1 MKDQR
6 VWQGVRIIAGGVV
19 VVGALYLALTHFL
32 LLSFFAAF
40 LANPTSEDEAL
51 VKTVF
56 IGAAGGF
63 VAAVCVILALFGL
76 WSRWLF
82 GVAAVVLAMM
92 AVAFLQSPP
101 VGSFDFHTSALG
113 SLLLALLTP
122 WWWRRSSGR

>member
-19 VVGALYLALTHFL
+19 VVGALYLALIHFL
-32 LLSFFAAF
+32 LLGFIGAF
-40 LANPTSEDEAL
+40 LAYPTSEDEAL

-63 VAAVCVILALFGL
+63 VAAICVILALFGL

-82 GVAAVVLAMM
+82 GLAAGVLVIV

-101 VGSFDFHTSALG
+101 VGSFDFHTWALG

-122 WWWRRSSGR
+122 WWWRRPSGP